1 MSGED
6 YSGCVVC
13 GDELCPGCEEF
24 KPKQQIFIGTTVL
37 VVLGIVWLAIG
48 QVTQPNSS
56 DLQST
61 QSSTGGVLPES
72 QSSPD
77 STSTTAGSTV
87 TDTLPISSTTSS
99 SPPTTEPILQGPLD
113 NPLLKTR
120 PAAIWFWKP
129 GCSLCETQAEF
140 IGRVVKVW
148 AQEINIVSIALG
160 DDFASES
167 EFKERYQID
176 IPEIDDPNGELTSI
190 FEIGQTSD
198 WGFIL
203 PDGSHKTVASLLTEK
218 RLNQEFVSLSRSR
231 PVSIIDT
238 SVESEVR
245 AAFVREF
252 SQKPPPLKWTGSD
265 RGCDPGSTS
274 KLNREATLSRV
285 NWYRAM
291 AGVVPEVVLDEQFND
306 LAQAAALTM
315 YASGRIDHEPDSSFS
330 CLSKM
335 AADGAIRSNL
345 LLGTNGPDA
354 IDSYIEDEGAN
365 NGSVGHRRWI
375 LLPELSVIGTGDTKG
390 SNALLVVSD
399 FELKNVTVRD
409 RGIVAWPPRGF
420 VPRVTIY
427 RRWSISAE
435 SAFENGAHVLVQT
448 SKRTLFDDFV
458 HADETLGWGTLV
470 FSISKSL
477 IGKDPIF
484 VKVSEMLSDGRQG
497 SVITSY
503 QIFPID

>member
-1 MSGED
+1 MSTED
-6 YSGCVVC
+6 NFACEVC

-24 KPKQQIFIGTTVL
+24 ETKSQFLRGFSVLIVIG
-37 VVLGIVWLAIG
+37 VVYLSIG
-48 QVTQPNSS
+48 QVFRSNSS
-56 DLQST
+56 ESQNSQSET
-61 QSSTGGVLPES
+61 EVTRPES
-72 QSSPD
+72 QSTVNLPKTTNEQPVVD
-77 STSTTAGSTV
+77 TS
-87 TDTLPISSTTSS
+87 PISSTTVTAA
-99 SPPTTEPILQGPLD
+99 PVIEPVILGPFD
-113 NPLLKTR
+113 HPLLKER

-140 IGRVVKVW
+140 ISRVLKVW

-160 DDFASES
+160 DDYAGES

-176 IPEIDDPNGELTSI
+176 IPEIDDPYGELTSI

-218 RLNQEFVSLSRSR
+218 SLNQEFVSLSRSR
-231 PVSIIDT
+231 PMSIIDT

-252 SQKPPPLKWTGSD
+252 SQKPPPLKWTGSV

-274 KLNREATLSRV
+274 ALNREATLSRV
-285 NWYRAM
+285 NWFRAM
-291 AGVVPEVVLDEQFND
+291 AGVSPEVVLDEKFNS

-315 YASGRIDHEPDSSFS
+315 YASGRLDHEPDSSFRCIS
-330 CLSKM
+330 NM
-335 AADGAIRSNL
+335 AAEGAIRSNL
-345 LLGTNGPDA
+345 HLGYNGPDA
-354 IDSYIEDEGAN
+354 IDGYMEDEGAN

-399 FELKNVTVRD
+399 FKHESIKIRD

-420 VPRVTIY
+420 VPRKTIY

-435 SAFENGAHVLVQT
+435 TAFRDGAHVLVQT
-448 SKRTLFDDFV
+448 SKRKLFDGFV
-458 HADETLGWGTLV
+458 DADDKVGWETLV
-470 FSISKSL
+470 FSISPSL

-503 QIFPID
+503 QIFPFD